1 MLFALLCTDKP
12 GALQLRLDT
21 RPDHLAYLN
30 DLNARGILKIAGPF
44 LGEDGKPTGSL
55 VIVKA
60 DTLEAAAAI
69 AAADPYA
76 KAKADTL
83 KAAAAIAA
91 AVPYAKA
98 GLFAQVEIKA
108 YNWVFN
114 NPEA

>member
-21 RPDHLAYLN
+21 RPDHVAYLN

-44 LGEDGKPTGSL
+44 LDADGKPTGSL

-60 DTLEAAAAI
+60 DTLEEARALAE
-69 AAADPYA
+69 AD
-76 KAKADTL
+76 
-83 KAAAAIAA
+83 
-91 AVPYAKA
+91 PYAKA
-98 GLFAQVEIKA
+98 GLFANVEIKA